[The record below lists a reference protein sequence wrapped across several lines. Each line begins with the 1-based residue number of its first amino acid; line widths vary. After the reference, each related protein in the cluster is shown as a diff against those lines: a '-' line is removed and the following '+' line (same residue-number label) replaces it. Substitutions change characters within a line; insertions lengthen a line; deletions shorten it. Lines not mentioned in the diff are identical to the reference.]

1 MKTTTEI
8 VAIRKRA
15 GWIAS
20 GNLALGALAML
31 QSLSEGSTAW
41 ALFIWLIA
49 LQGIAIGFLAGPGW
63 SDHQLDRTPPHR
75 RTSATAEFA
84 WGLLTY
90 WGPILATFMF
100 GLIMATTLPDA
111 TRPQSSL
118 DGNGTA
124 SLFQSWVMAFNA
136 FGCTWLTVW
145 LDSRKALSESAT
157 KQSETQDVG

>member
-8 VAIRKRA
+8 VAVRKRA

-20 GNLALGALAML
+20 ANLLLGVLAML

-41 ALFIWLIA
+41 AMFIWLTA

-75 RTSATAEFA
+75 RTSGAVGCA
-84 WGLLTY
+84 WGILTY

-100 GLIMATTLPDA
+100 GLIMAKTLPDA
-111 TRPQSSL
+111 ARPQSSL

-124 SLFQSWVMAFNA
+124 CVFQAWVIAFNT

-145 LDSRKALSESAT
+145 LDSRKALSESAPEKSVT
-157 KQSETQDVG
+157 